1 MDFRALLDFLWD
13 LNRNNSKEWMDKNRP
28 RYIRHRNNFIQ
39 WLDDLDRTLA
49 ETDPDYYPTPGRKGI
64 NRINNNLMFHPHKP
78 VYKDHFGAGLDKAP
92 NTGDFYIQIGIHE
105 SLIAGGLWR
114 PNSKALQS
122 IREAI
127 DYDGDHFNDILE
139 KETFK
144 NMFGTLYEDQKLATS
159 PKGFSRDH
167 PHIEFLRNKTFAVV
181 HPISEKEILSS
192 SFEDHIVAV
201 YTEMLPF
208 RRYLNKAI
216 TV

>member
-1 MDFRALLDFLWD
+1 MDFRALLDFLWE
-13 LNRNNSKEWMDKNRP
+13 LNRNNSKEWMDNNRT
-28 RYIRHRNNFIQ
+28 RYIHHRNNFIK

-49 ETDPDYYPTPGRKGI
+49 EIDSDYYPTPGRKGI

-92 NTGDFYIQIGIHE
+92 NSEDFYIQIGIHE
-105 SLIAGGLWR
+105 SLIAGGIWR
-114 PNSKALQS
+114 PNSKSLQS

-127 DYDGDHFNDILE
+127 DYDGDHFKDILE
-139 KETFK
+139 KKTFH
-144 NMFGTLYEDQKLATS
+144 NMFGTLYEDQKLITT
-159 PKGFSRDH
+159 PKGFRADH
-167 PHIEFLRNKTFAVV
+167 QHIELLRNKTFAVV
-181 HPISEKEILSS
+181 HTITENEIFSK
-192 SFEDHIVAV
+192 SFKDHIVSV